1 MTFFACGTLF
11 LLASLCF
18 VGTYQYLVP
27 KFSAG
32 AVGFA
37 TGDLWQKMLLG
48 FVLTVTTVILG
59 YFVAPYLLVPFILI
73 ATSSGQFG
81 AFGILGAAMVL
92 FVVNSLIY
100 GFQTWI
106 FGLARPKIIRCTSI
120 GAALRAGI
128 APSLVATMIGMGV
141 FAVFISTLHID

>member
-1 MTFFACGTLF
+1 MTFFACGALF

-27 KFSAG
+27 KFSGG
-32 AVGFA
+32 AVSFS

-59 YFVAPYLLVPFILI
+59 WYVAPYLLVPFLVI
-73 ATSSGQFG
+73 ATSSGAFG
-81 AFGILGAAMVL
+81 GFGILGAAMVL

-106 FGLARPKIIRCTSI
+106 FGLARPKVLRCASI
-120 GAALRAGI
+120 GGALRAGI
-128 APSLVATMIGMGV
+128 APALVSTILSMLV
-141 FAVFISTLHID
+141 FGVFISTLHID